1 MIPKLIISYINESV
15 DYI

>member
-1 MIPKLIISYINESV
+1 MIPKLIMSYINESV